1 MNTSRIDHALFFI
14 ATFTLLLGLTAAAV
28 QRPNSISNPSCGNFF
43 ERQQLTSIDNSAGN
57 LMGHSV
63 AIDNTTAVV
72 GVPGEDVGE
81 HEDAGTVLV
90 YTRVAPD
97 NWVLQAQLVAPDLR
111 CEDNEG
117 DRFGF
122 SVAVSGD
129 RILVGSPYD
138 DAYYGASSGS
148 ACPSDENSG
157 SVYVFERN
165 GTTWTQTS
173 HWIGN
178 EHDQLGWS
186 VALSG
191 DRAVVGAPGFDEK
204 RGAIWIRE
212 KDPGGYD
219 GWNNGGY
226 STSFESA
233 AGDKFG
239 WSVAISGNTVIAGA
253 PFDDLG
259 TSAEIGTPL
268 HIQTSRSGQLVS
280 PPTIDPAERSRTRST
295 RHLSRHQP

>member
-1 MNTSRIDHALFFI
+1 MNTCRIDHALFFI
-14 ATFTLLLGLTAAAV
+14 ATSTLLLGLTADAV
-28 QRPNSISNPSCGNFF
+28 QRPKSISNPSCGNFF

-63 AIDNTTAVV
+63 AIDNATAVV

-81 HEDAGTVLV
+81 DEDAGTVLV

-138 DAYYGASSGS
+138 DAYYGVSSGS
-148 ACPSDENSG
+148 ACPNDKDSG

-165 GTTWTQTS
+165 GSTWTQTG
-173 HWIGN
+173 HWIGFN

-191 DRAVVGAPGFDEK
+191 DRAVTGVPGFYEK
-204 RGAIWIRE
+204 RGAIM
-212 KDPGGYD
+212 DPRNRPE
-219 GWNNGGY
+219 WLRRL
-226 STSFESA
+226 E
-233 AGDKFG
+233 
-239 WSVAISGNTVIAGA
+239 
-253 PFDDLG
+253 
-259 TSAEIGTPL
+259 
-268 HIQTSRSGQLVS
+268 
-280 PPTIDPAERSRTRST
+280 
-295 RHLSRHQP
+295 